1 LPKAAKILL
10 AIAGTLLASWLTV
23 IGLRELFFASLNET
37 GPSVE
42 RFVLLP
48 SPDSHWQAKVEVVDN
63 GMGFGMGN
71 IYNEIHIFEAGKSSK
86 GHGDKE
92 PTAVFY
98 IEAERTDRDFPTL
111 KWLGPRQL
119 VIEYSDLH
127 KPGKHLT
134 QYRGIS
140 IEYRSR
146 PAA

>member
-1 LPKAAKILL
+1 MPKAAKILL
-10 AIAGTLLASWLTV
+10 AISGTILASWLAV
-23 IGLRELFFASLNET
+23 VGLRELLFAWLNET

-42 RFVLLP
+42 KFLLVP
-48 SPDSHWQAKVEVVDN
+48 SPDSHWQAKIEVVDN

-71 IYNEIHIFEAGKSSK
+71 IYNEIHIIEAGESPK

-92 PTAVFY
+92 PTAIFY
-98 IEAERTDRDFPTL
+98 IEAERTEKDFPTL
-111 KWLGPRQL
+111 KWVGPQQL
-119 VIEYSDLH
+119 LIEYSDLH
-127 KPGKHLT
+127 KPGKRLT